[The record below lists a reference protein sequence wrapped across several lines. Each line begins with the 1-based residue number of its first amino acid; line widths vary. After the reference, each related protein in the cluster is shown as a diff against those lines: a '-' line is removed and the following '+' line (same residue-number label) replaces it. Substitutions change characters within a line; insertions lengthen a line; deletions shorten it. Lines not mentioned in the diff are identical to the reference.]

1 MIDEYTD
8 AADLIGM
15 LGGGLVAL
23 GVVVLG
29 FLNTITQNPHTE
41 QTNDA
46 GAVTAEPLI
55 AADLRA
61 YVILLGLAV
70 LLLYGIYKV
79 AQPARE
85 VDEPTAPT
93 PADD

>member
-1 MIDEYTD
+1 MMDEYTD

-15 LGGGLVAL
+15 IGGALVAI

-29 FLNTITQNPHTE
+29 AINTLTDNPHTE

-55 AADLRA
+55 AADIRA
-61 YVILLGLAV
+61 YVILLGLAI
-70 LLLYGIYKV
+70 LLLYGLYKV
-79 AQPARE
+79 AQPADNVE
-85 VDEPTAPT
+85 EPRAAT

>member
-8 AADLIGM
+8 AADLLGM
-15 LGGGLVAL
+15 LGGALVVL

-29 FLNTITQNPHTE
+29 AVNTITQNPHVE

-46 GAVTAEPLI
+46 GAVTAEPLVP
-55 AADLRA
+55 ADLRA
-61 YVILLGLAV
+61 YVVLAGLA
-70 LLLYGIYKV
+70 LLLAYGLYTV
-79 AQPARE
+79 TR
-85 VDEPTAPT
+85 PTERRTIGAAT